1 MTTFIQILNSRIR
14 LSSIKRYKIIM
25 DDTLVIYYSL
35 SSKNPTFESFKFGD
49 PDELDSIVEKLDNIL
64 L

>member
-1 MTTFIQILNSRIR
+1 
-14 LSSIKRYKIIM
+14 M
-25 DDTLVIYYSL
+25 DDTLIIYYSL